1 VSEPRPAGA
10 PTVLRMVLGRR
21 LQDLRERAGLGYEEA
36 AATLDVT
43 HATIR
48 RMEKAEVSL
57 KIVYVERLLQT
68 YGVDEPAEVD
78 AFLALAREANQPGW
92 WHRFR
97 DVLPDWFSAYVS
109 LEGEAALIR
118 CYEPHYVPGLLQ
130 TPGYA
135 RAVLAAGQPS
145 AAPNELDRQV
155 DLRIARQDLLTRAD
169 APRLWVVMDETVFR
183 RTPADAEVMR
193 AQIDRLIEATAQP
206 NITLQVMPF
215 AAGLHPAMYGP
226 FHLFRFRFRE
236 LPDIVYT
243 ESLTGAAYIDDR
255 NDVSTYL
262 EVFDRMSAQ
271 APPAPATEALLERY
285 RKEIL
290 NG

>member
-1 VSEPRPAGA
+1 MTEPRPANA
-10 PTVLRMVLGRR
+10 PTVLRMVLGKR
-21 LQDLRERAGLGYEEA
+21 LQDLRERAGLSYEDA
-36 AATLDVT
+36 AAALDVT
-43 HATIR
+43 HGTIR
-48 RMEKAEVSL
+48 RMEKAEVNF
-57 KIVYVERLLQT
+57 KVVYVERLLQT
-68 YGVDEPAEVD
+68 YGVEEPAEVE
-78 AFLALAREANQPGW
+78 AFLALTREANQPGW

-97 DVLPDWFSAYVS
+97 DILPDWFSAYVS

-135 RAVLAAGQPS
+135 RAVLRAGQPS
-145 AAPNELDRQV
+145 AGPSELDRQV

-183 RTPADAEVMR
+183 RTPADPEVMR

-271 APPAPATEALLERY
+271 APPAQTTEALLERF

-290 NG
+290 NE

>member
-1 VSEPRPAGA
+1 MSEPHPPGT

-21 LQDLRERAGLGYEEA
+21 LQDLRESAGLSYEEA
-36 AATLDVT
+36 AAALDVT
-43 HATIR
+43 HTTIR
-48 RMEKAEVSL
+48 RMEKAEVNF
-57 KIVYVERLLQT
+57 KIVYVERLLHT
-68 YGVDEPAEVD
+68 YGVQEPAEVE
-78 AFLALAREANQPGW
+78 AFLTLAREANQPGW

-97 DVLPDWFSAYVS
+97 DILPDWFSAYVS

-135 RAVLAAGQPS
+135 RAVLRAGQPS
-145 AAPNELDRQV
+145 ASPTELDRQV
-155 DLRIARQDLLTRAD
+155 DLRIARQDLLTKAD

-193 AQIDRLIEATAQP
+193 TQIDRLIEATAQP

-226 FHLFRFRFRE
+226 FHLFRFRYRE

-271 APPAPATEALLERY
+271 APPTPATEALLERF

-290 NG
+290 DG